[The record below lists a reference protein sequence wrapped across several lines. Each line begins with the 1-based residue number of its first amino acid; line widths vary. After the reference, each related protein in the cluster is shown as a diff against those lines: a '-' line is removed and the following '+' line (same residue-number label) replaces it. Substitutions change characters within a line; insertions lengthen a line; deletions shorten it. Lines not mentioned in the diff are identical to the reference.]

1 MKNLLTILLFC
12 FLCLPVFGQ
21 MTKESAKE
29 MITGIN
35 LQDYNRL
42 FIVTDITASNNPRN
56 FQVEESTLR
65 INSRTLKFD
74 FRDEYL
80 VIGSKINNR
89 ATIYIPYGKIKM
101 IGTNLPNGIFRR
113 RNSIHIYLTE

>member
-1 MKNLLTILLFC
+1 MKNLVTLLFFF
-12 FLCLPVFGQ
+12 FLFSSVFGQ
-21 MTKESAKE
+21 MSKESCKE

-35 LQDYNRL
+35 LEDYNRL
-42 FIVTDITASNNPRN
+42 FIVTSITASNNPRN
-56 FQVEESTLR
+56 FQVQESTLR

-80 VIGSKINNR
+80 IIGSKINDR